1 MIERTSRL
9 LLVACS
15 ENFCKTLGRILKR
28 AGYEVD
34 CAGSGD
40 EALIRLAW
48 NPYDAI
54 ISEVH
59 LPGEMCGISLMQQVR
74 AAGHDAPVI
83 VLAEGETARIRAA
96 LASCPGAACLQM
108 PLDVDELKE
117 IVANRCASVRADEAA
132 ATGLSKVAGS
142 RC

>member
-59 LPGEMCGISLMQQVR
+59 LPGEVCGISLMQQVR
-74 AAGHDAPVI
+74 TAGHDAPVI
-83 VLAEGETARIRAA
+83 FLAEGETARIRAA
-96 LASCPGAACLQM
+96 LASWPGAACLQM
-108 PLDVDELKE
+108 PLDVDDLKE
-117 IVANRCASVRADEAA
+117 IVANRCASARADEAA
-132 ATGLSKVAGS
+132 ERGLSKVAGS

>member
-59 LPGEMCGISLMQQVR
+59 LPGEVCGISLMQQVR
-74 AAGHDAPVI
+74 TAGHDAPVI
-83 VLAEGETARIRAA
+83 FLAEGETARIRAA
-96 LASCPGAACLQM
+96 LASWPGAACLQM
-108 PLDVDELKE
+108 PPNT
-117 IVANRCASVRADEAA
+117 IIPSRNVAMSDTRRRPRGPNAPSPREAW
-132 ATGLSKVAGS
+132 
-142 RC
+142 